1 MINQELLELLRCP
14 LDPAHAARLEETHDG
29 LVCQRC
35 RLTFP
40 VREGIPCMLVEE
52 AKLPSTCTSLGALP
66 CQQQAPVAGGTRP

>member
-1 MINQELLELLRCP
+1 MISHELLELLRCP
-14 LDPAHAARLEETHDG
+14 HDPARAARLEDTPEG

-52 AKLPSTCTSLGALP
+52 AILPPGCPSLSALP
-66 CQQQAPVAGGTRP
+66 CQQQAPVAGGAR